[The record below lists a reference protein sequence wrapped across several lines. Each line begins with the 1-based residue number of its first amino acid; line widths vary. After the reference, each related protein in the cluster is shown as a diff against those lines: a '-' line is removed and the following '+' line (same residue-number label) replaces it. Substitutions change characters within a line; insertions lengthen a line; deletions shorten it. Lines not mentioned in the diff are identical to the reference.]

1 MMFIYFL
8 FFYPVDKSSI
18 RKSAPISTFKE
29 LSISK
34 LDQDG
39 TLERSFFDFPIPYPR
54 KVRKRQLYTMYN
66 GCPGNLYKRRNL
78 YL

>member
-1 MMFIYFL
+1 M
-8 FFYPVDKSSI
+8 DKSST
-18 RKSAPISTFKE
+18 RNSAPISTFKG

-34 LDQDG
+34 LARDG
-39 TLERSFFDFPIPYPR
+39 TLKRSFFDFPIPYPR
-54 KVRKRQLYTMYN
+54 KVRKRQLYTMYKKKFFYTMYN